1 MPHTL
6 NLKNFSFLIYGLG
19 VSGKSTLSYLKKRKA
34 KNLFIW
40 DDDKYTR
47 KRFKIKNKRLKNE
60 FKNAH
65 YIVLSPGVNIKNA
78 KFSNELKKYRK
89 KIITDLDLL
98 YLSNNKFKSIV
109 ITGTN
114 GKSTTSKIIAHLLK
128 KNKFKVELGGN
139 IGTPVLNL
147 NTRQD
152 TFFIIEASSFQL
164 SYSKF
169 IHPNYA
175 LLLNITNDHLD
186 WHGSKQNYIN
196 SKFRIFNLQN
206 KNDYALI
213 NNNLAKIYKRKRYLG
228 KRINLKIKDYLKIKS
243 KINNDY
249 LNLKINDENMG
260 FVLSISK
267 ILKIKQKLFIKSLKS
282 FKGLPHRYEIF
293 LKRKNVTFINDSKA
307 TTLEA
312 AKFALNNS
320 KNIYWI
326 VGGLPKYRDK
336 ISLIRNKKDIMRC
349 YIIGKN
355 LNFFKKQFKNKI
367 KFSIT
372 RTLRGSILKIFK
384 DIKSSKEKK
393 VTILLSP
400 GAASFDQFNNFENRG
415 NIFKKLCR
423 FYAKKFI

>member
-1 MPHTL
+1 
-6 NLKNFSFLIYGLG
+6 
-19 VSGKSTLSYLKKRKA
+19 
-34 KNLFIW
+34 
-40 DDDKYTR
+40 
-47 KRFKIKNKRLKNE
+47 
-60 FKNAH
+60 
-65 YIVLSPGVNIKNA
+65 
-78 KFSNELKKYRK
+78 
-89 KIITDLDLL
+89 
-98 YLSNNKFKSIV
+98 
-109 ITGTN
+109 
-114 GKSTTSKIIAHLLK
+114 
-128 KNKFKVELGGN
+128 
-139 IGTPVLNL
+139 
-147 NTRQD
+147 
-152 TFFIIEASSFQL
+152 
-164 SYSKF
+164 
-169 IHPNYA
+169 
-175 LLLNITNDHLD
+175 
-186 WHGSKQNYIN
+186 
-196 SKFRIFNLQN
+196 
-206 KNDYALI
+206 LI
-213 NNNLAKIYKRKRYLG
+213 NNNLTKIYKKKRYLG

-293 LKRKNVTFINDSKA
+293 LKRKNITFINDSKA

-336 ISLIRNKKDIMRC
+336 ISLIDNKKDIVRC

-384 DIKSSKEKK
+384 DINYSKEKK

-400 GAASFDQFNNFENRG
+400 GAASFDQFENFENRG

-423 FYAKKFI
+423 SYAKKFI